1 MHIECTVFTT
11 LSKIIQY
18 NPKQHVPLRMGFIFS
33 GYYTELCCDKTIR
46 LVTLAQPLTIRRLYY
61 TRTRTTNILL
71 IKFYTDLIETLKIS
85 ERTHSFWFFFM
96 SFLQLQWLWHEA
108 IVCRNIWISQ
118 SLSNSIAI
126 SAFAITSPTQLH
138 FSDEI
143 PAFCVPQYWIRLLSI
158 HYLDSINSLSTIS
171 SEPFKKFRTFSHEA
185 IFHCQNSLIVYRLHL
200 IWCNLFH

>member
-46 LVTLAQPLTIRRLYY
+46 LVTLAQPLAIRRLYY

-108 IVCRNIWISQ
+108 IVCRNIWIVYPIPLLFPH
-118 SLSNSIAI
+118 SLSHHLPNCI
-126 SAFAITSPTQLH
+126 SPMKYQPFAFHNIEFVCYQFIIWTQ
-138 FSDEI
+138 
-143 PAFCVPQYWIRLLSI
+143 
-158 HYLDSINSLSTIS
+158 
-171 SEPFKKFRTFSHEA
+171 
-185 IFHCQNSLIVYRLHL
+185 
-200 IWCNLFH
+200 